1 MTKSHI
7 SARIDVPKGQ
17 LANESNIHLK
27 HGRPI
32 GLKDITPHKRRKQRK
47 IGAPKDANIK
57 QKTLTKVNGE
67 QEAPVETYIEQETP
81 DKVQD
86 KEIASKD
93 AQKPENYF
101 IKFLYFLSSIFSIIS
116 I

>member
-7 SARIDVPKGQ
+7 LARIDVPKEK

-32 GLKDITPHKRRKQRK
+32 SSKHITPSKRRKQRK
-47 IGAPKDANIK
+47 IGAPKVANIK

-81 DKVQD
+81 NKVQD
-86 KEIASKD
+86 KEITSKD
-93 AQKPENYF
+93 AQEPEN
-101 IKFLYFLSSIFSIIS
+101 
-116 I
+116 